1 MSNTV
6 TNAKRLYIR
15 GIPCDSNEEELM
27 KYFES
32 FGKVVTHI
40 FPRDKNNGSLRNF
53 CFIAYESESLVQLKQ
68 THYTQTDKL
77 LEEGIMHYKGNIDF
91 SVVPAKRRDELC
103 SSSLFLL
110 LQILT
115 VTNPN

>member
-1 MSNTV
+1 MSSTV

-15 GIPCDSNEEELM
+15 GIPCDSSEEELM

-32 FGKVVTHI
+32 FGKVVTRI

-53 CFIAYESESLVQLKQ
+53 CFIAYESESLVKVN
-68 THYTQTDKL
+68 HVHHKQTDKL
-77 LEEGIMHYKGNIDF
+77 LEEGVMHYKNNIDF

-103 SSSLFLL
+103 S
-110 LQILT
+110 I
-115 VTNPN
+115 